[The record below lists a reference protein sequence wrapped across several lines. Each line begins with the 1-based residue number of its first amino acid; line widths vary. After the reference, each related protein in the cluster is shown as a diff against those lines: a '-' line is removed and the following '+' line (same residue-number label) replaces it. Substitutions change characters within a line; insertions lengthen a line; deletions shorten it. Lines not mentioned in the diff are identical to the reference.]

1 MLAVLTKY
9 QVPEK
14 KAVVFAALEGAWIKS
29 LDALTALDPAAFDEL
44 ADELKENDQITPRVT
59 KAILNE
65 GQGKQPVL
73 RARSATEAYDARH
86 DGGADARALTSEQAK
101 LLERESTDTT
111 GRDLFAKGQSR
122 SSGPRSLL

>member
-1 MLAVLTKY
+1 MQQRPDSPRSRLVLAVLTKY

-44 ADELKENDQITPRVT
+44 ADELKEEHQIPPRIT

-65 GQGKQPVL
+65 VQGRQPVL
-73 RARSATEAYDARH
+73 CAPSATEAQQLSPLIS
-86 DGGADARALTSEQAK
+86 GKKALLAEKKS
-101 LLERESTDTT
+101 LPP
-111 GRDLFAKGQSR
+111 
-122 SSGPRSLL
+122 PRPLSAAGV

>member
-1 MLAVLTKY
+1 MQQRPDSPRSRLVLAVLTKY

-44 ADELKENDQITPRVT
+44 ADELKEEHQIPPRIT

-65 GQGKQPVL
+65 VQGRQPVL
-73 RARSATEAYDARH
+73 CAPSATEAQQ
-86 DGGADARALTSEQAK
+86 LSP
-101 LLERESTDTT
+101 
-111 GRDLFAKGQSR
+111 F
-122 SSGPRSLL
+122 

>member
-1 MLAVLTKY
+1 MQQRPDSPRSRLVLAVLTKY

-73 RARSATEAYDARH
+73 RARSATEAQQFSPFDQR
-86 DGGADARALTSEQAK
+86 
-101 LLERESTDTT
+101 RESSVSP
-111 GRDLFAKGQSR
+111 KKS
-122 SSGPRSLL
+122 

>member
-1 MLAVLTKY
+1 MQQRPDSPRSRLVLAVLTKY

-44 ADELKENDQITPRVT
+44 ADELKEEHQIPPRIT

-65 GQGKQPVL
+65 VQGRQPVL
-73 RARSATEAYDARH
+73 CAPSATEAQQLSPFDQRQEGSARRKKIL
-86 DGGADARALTSEQAK
+86 AAPPATVQPALAGN
-101 LLERESTDTT
+101 R
-111 GRDLFAKGQSR
+111 
-122 SSGPRSLL
+122 